1 MTDIFASWQN
11 SAPVLDET
19 EKSAEPFFFV
29 MTQSSWSDTPDEMT
43 QNSAEAIFLTRW
55 HWIQLKRYSWQ
66 DDTELSW
73 SDNIFLNRQHWIQL
87 KCYSWQYH
95 TEFSWSVIL
104 YDITLNSAEDLVL
117 TKWYWIQI
125 IWLWRDNTEL
135 LCLDLRYAAEA

>member
-104 YDITLNSAEDLVL
+104 YDITLNSAL
-117 TKWYWIQI
+117 
-125 IWLWRDNTEL
+125 IWSWRSGIEFRSCDCDEITLN
-135 LCLDLRYAAEA
+135 YSV